1 MKLLLDTCTALWLQ
15 LSPERVPARLLAVL
29 AKPGNEV
36 FFSATSAWE
45 IAIKWQTGK
54 LLLPVPPPEFV
65 MRMRTESEIE
75 PLPVEESAAF
85 QLSKLPRLHG
95 DPFDR
100 MLIAQAIEHGL
111 ILATPDPLIQQY
123 AVRTMWD

>member
-1 MKLLLDTCTALWLQ
+1 MKFLLDTCTALWLQ
-15 LSPERVPARLLAVL
+15 LSPERVPAGLFAVL
-29 AKPGNEV
+29 AKPDNEV

-54 LLLPVPPPEFV
+54 LVLPVPPAEFV
-65 MRMRTESEIE
+65 VRMRAESQME
-75 PLPVEESAAF
+75 PLPVEEAATF
-85 QLSKLPRLHG
+85 HLAKLPRLHG

-111 ILATPDPLIQQY
+111 ILATPDPLILQY